1 VFPNE
6 HQRRRFI
13 VCALVVS
20 LVAPLAALAD
30 EGTAAAA
37 PPGTGRVKARVFGS
51 NGKTPVA
58 GAILHAYHLDSGKV
72 YSSSPAT
79 GKGDCELKG
88 LPYGYL
94 DIAIETKEGTFVGNQ
109 VVNVPPDGT
118 VTISL
123 TLTKYAE
130 RTPAWWSG
138 KTPRQVP
145 GTRNESQG
153 IAELNMKSRGQA
165 FWTSPGGLAIIGGA
179 TGLVLLALTGQGGG
193 SSSSVSPSSP

>member
-1 VFPNE
+1 VFPNAP
-6 HQRRRFI
+6 RRGRI
-13 VCALVVS
+13 IACALVVS
-20 LVAPLAALAD
+20 LAAPVAVLAD

-37 PPGTGRVKARVFGS
+37 APGTGRVKARVFGS

-58 GAILHAYHLDSGKV
+58 GALLRAYHLDSGKV

-79 GKGDCELKG
+79 GKGECELKG

-94 DIAIETKEGTFVGNQ
+94 DIAIETKDGVFVGNQ

-118 VTISL
+118 VTLSV

-138 KTPRQVP
+138 KAPRQVP

-153 IAELNMKSRGQA
+153 IAELNMKSQGRA

-179 TGLVLLALTGQGGG
+179 TGLVLLALTSQSG
-193 SSSSVSPSSP
+193 SSSTTSPSSP